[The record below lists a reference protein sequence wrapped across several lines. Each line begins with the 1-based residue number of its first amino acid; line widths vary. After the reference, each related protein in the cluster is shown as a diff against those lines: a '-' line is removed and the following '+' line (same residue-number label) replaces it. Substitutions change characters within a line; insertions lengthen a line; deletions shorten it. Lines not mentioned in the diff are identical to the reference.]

1 MKKLKKNIFIFSI
14 VTLTSGW
21 IGVFIDNI
29 LTEQPEGN
37 SLGMLIW
44 LVLPFLASIILRITS
59 HDRKDMGVKP
69 NFLNNFK
76 EYLLAICIYP
86 FVTAILIG
94 IALILGCI
102 EQYSFNLE
110 SLISLALFYTLAG
123 MLKNIFEEFSWRGY
137 LTPKLIKLGID
148 NWKLYFVSGL
158 IWGLWHSAY
167 YLVFLPDSYF
177 TSTSRITTLFF
188 GCLIMMCW
196 TVMYV
201 EIYRL
206 TKSVWACVLMHMIGN
221 SLTAIVSADGNISL
235 TPNSDIWLN
244 PTNGIISMILYLSIG
259 ILLRK
264 YRLQRSEGKNE

>member
-1 MKKLKKNIFIFSI
+1 MKIQKRNIIIFII
-14 VTLTSGW
+14 VTLASGW
-21 IGVFIDNI
+21 IGVLIDNI

-44 LVLPFLASIILRITS
+44 LVLPFLASIILRIAN
-59 HDRKDMGVKP
+59 HDKKDIGIKL
-69 NFLNNFK
+69 NFLKNIK
-76 EYLLAICIYP
+76 GYLLAFCIYP
-86 FVTAILIG
+86 FVTIISIG
-94 IALILGCI
+94 IALIFGCI
-102 EQYSFNLE
+102 EHYSFSLE
-110 SLISLALFYTLAG
+110 SLISLALYYVLACIF
-123 MLKNIFEEFSWRGY
+123 KNIFEEFAWRGY
-137 LTPKLIKLGID
+137 LTPKLIELGID
-148 NWKLYFVSGL
+148 NWKLYLFSGL

-188 GCLIMMCW
+188 GCIIMVCW

-221 SLTAIVSADGNISL
+221 SLTAIVSADGYISL

-264 YRLQRSEGKNE
+264 YRLQRSEEKE